1 MRERE
6 RERERDVLKMLIF
19 FLFFFGKLFLCFE
32 NGKLL
37 LIPALLIKHYFISVG
52 LGNCLV

>member
-6 RERERDVLKMLIF
+6 RERCFENVNLF
-19 FLFFFGKLFLCFE
+19 FFFFGKLFLCFE